1 MSISL
6 EDITLVCIDTRNINA
21 ALDSMSC
28 SLSQVKFAKSIL
40 FTSESLCS
48 KEVVNKAK
56 IHNINIEFITELNSI
71 TDYSF
76 FILSELDKYI
86 TSKFCLI
93 TQWDSWVIESQYWNS
108 NFFQYDYIGAIWPHY
123 SKDTVGNGGFSLR
136 SKKLLESSR
145 AFIKSNP
152 NITTPLIEDDY
163 ICRENRKKFED
174 LYDIKFP
181 PIEIANEF
189 SMERNGI
196 PIKSF
201 GFHGFFNFNVVIKN
215 DSELKTL
222 ISSLNDECFLDIASY
237 DLTRSLLKEKRISI
251 AKQVLTR
258 RISAIGIS
266 TKNARL
272 AILLLI
278 KAFKF

>member
-6 EDITLVCIDTRNINA
+6 EEITLVCIDTRNINA
-21 ALDSMSC
+21 GLDSMSC

-71 TDYSF
+71 SEYSF
-76 FILSELDKYI
+76 FILAELDKYI

-93 TQWDSWVIESQYWNS
+93 TQWDSWVIDSKYWNS
-108 NFFQYDYIGAIWPHY
+108 NFFKYDYIGAIWPHY

-145 AFIKSNP
+145 EFIKDNP
-152 NITTPLIEDDY
+152 IVASPLIEDDY
-163 ICRENRKKFED
+163 ICRENRSKFED
-174 LYDIKFP
+174 LYHIKFP
-181 PIEIANEF
+181 PIDIANEF
-189 SMERNGI
+189 SVERNGI
-196 PIKSF
+196 PINSF

-215 DSELKTL
+215 DSVLKKL
-222 ISSLNDECFLDIASY
+222 ISSLHDECFLDIASY
-237 DLTRSLLKEKRISI
+237 DLTKSLLKEKRISI
-251 AKQVLTR
+251 AKLVLKR
-258 RISAIGIS
+258 RLRATGVT

-272 AILLLI
+272 TIFLLV
-278 KAFKF
+278 KSFKL

>member
-258 RISAIGIS
+258 RISATGIS

>member
-21 ALDSMSC
+21 ALNSMSC

-48 KEVVNKAK
+48 KEIINKAK
-56 IHNINIEFITELNSI
+56 IHNIHIEFITELNSI
-71 TDYSF
+71 TEYSL
-76 FILSELDKYI
+76 FILAELDKYI
-86 TSKFCLI
+86 TSKFCLV
-93 TQWDSWVIESQYWNS
+93 TQWDSWVIGGKYWNS

-123 SKDTVGNGGFSLR
+123 SKDKVGNGGFSLR
-136 SKKLLESSR
+136 SKKLLETTR
-145 AFIKSNP
+145 EFIKGNP
-152 NITTPLIEDDY
+152 NITSPLIEDNY
-163 ICRENRKKFED
+163 ICRENRTKFED
-174 LYDIKFP
+174 LYHIKFP

-189 SMERNGI
+189 SIERNGI

-215 DSELKTL
+215 DSVLKEL

-237 DLTRSLLKEKRISI
+237 DLTKSLLKEKRISI
-251 AKQVLTR
+251 AKQVLKR
-258 RISAIGIS
+258 RLRATGVS
-266 TKNARL
+266 TKNAKL
-272 AILLLI
+272 AIFLLF
-278 KAFKF
+278 KALQL